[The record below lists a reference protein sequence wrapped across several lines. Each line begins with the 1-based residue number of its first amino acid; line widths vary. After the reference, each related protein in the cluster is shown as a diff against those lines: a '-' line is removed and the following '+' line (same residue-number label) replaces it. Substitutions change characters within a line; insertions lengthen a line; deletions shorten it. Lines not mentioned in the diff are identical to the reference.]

1 MGKIKEDLIAGYQAF
16 QTEADKKLYSKLGRG
31 QSPRVMVIGC
41 ADSRVDPLKIFNA
54 NPGDIFVTRNV
65 ANIVPPSN
73 WGDKYDSTMAAIEYA
88 VTVLKVEMLMVM
100 GHASCGGV
108 KGCLDGMGDRPDESH
123 VSAWV
128 SLLNRARDKVVSDKR
143 CQDNQA
149 FALELEGVRTSL
161 ENLMTFPFVKK
172 AVDAGELKLQGAYF
186 SIADAQ
192 LLLANEAGEF
202 KAA

>member
-1 MGKIKEDLIAGYQAF
+1 
-16 QTEADKKLYSKLGRG
+16 
-31 QSPRVMVIGC
+31 
-41 ADSRVDPLKIFNA
+41 
-54 NPGDIFVTRNV
+54 
-65 ANIVPPSN
+65 
-73 WGDKYDSTMAAIEYA
+73 
-88 VTVLKVEMLMVM
+88 
-100 GHASCGGV
+100 
-108 KGCLDGMGDRPDESH
+108 MGDRPDESH